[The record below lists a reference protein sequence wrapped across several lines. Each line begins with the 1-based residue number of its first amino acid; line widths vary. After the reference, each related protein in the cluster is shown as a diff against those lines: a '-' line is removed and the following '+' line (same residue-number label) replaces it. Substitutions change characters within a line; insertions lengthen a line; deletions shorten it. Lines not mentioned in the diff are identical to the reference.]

1 MGEKFSIL
9 CLAALMGGMA
19 CLPAAAQSDNAG
31 VNPQQPQIA
40 ALPGN
45 AGSYMPVV
53 GKGGRLYPVNNG
65 NGHYICT
72 PSGFDHIAT
81 CALRD
86 AD

>member
-1 MGEKFSIL
+1 MG
-9 CLAALMGGMA
+9 

-31 VNPQQPQIA
+31 VNLQNNQIA
-40 ALPGN
+40 ALPGDV
-45 AGSYMPVV
+45 GSNMPVV
-53 GKGGRLYPVNNG
+53 GRDGRLYPINNG

-86 AD
+86 GE